1 MLHAQNVFWCAS
13 IFQLRFSAAARPSRW
28 LVVSVLPAWHKLH
41 SCANAITRVLLLSK
55 YLTTL
60 VGSKRQTDYVTSVNN
75 QARLFSFV
83 RVNALNEMINF
94 KEIFSVTLIL
104 FSVIDIL
111 GSIPFI
117 ILIRKREGKIQAEKA
132 TIISG
137 ALMILFL
144 YLGQSILQ
152 LFGLDVASFA
162 VAGAIVIFI
171 VAMEMI
177 LGITLIK
184 DDPQARGSSSIVPL
198 AFPLIA
204 GAGTLTTILSL
215 RAVYQELNIV
225 IGMVLNLVIVY
236 TVLRSSAWLERVIG
250 ESGFAVLRR
259 IFGVILLAIAVK
271 IFKSNVF
278 PG

>member
-1 MLHAQNVFWCAS
+1 MRNRAQAT
-13 IFQLRFSAAARPSRW
+13 
-28 LVVSVLPAWHKLH
+28 
-41 SCANAITRVLLLSK
+41 AIIRHHNYNYMFDL
-55 YLTTL
+55 
-60 VGSKRQTDYVTSVNN
+60 
-75 QARLFSFV
+75 
-83 RVNALNEMINF
+83 

-117 ILIRKREGKIQAEKA
+117 ILIRRREGRIEAGKA
-132 TIISG
+132 TVIS
-137 ALMILFL
+137 AVLMIAFM
-144 YLGQSILQ
+144 YLGTSILQ

-184 DDPQARGSSSIVPL
+184 DDPNSRGSGSIVPL

-215 RAVYQELNIV
+215 RAVYQEINIL
-225 IGMVLNLVIVY
+225 IGIVLNVVIVY
-236 TVLRSSAWLERVIG
+236 WVLRSSSWLERVIG
-250 ESGFAVLRR
+250 ESGFSVLRR
-259 IFGVILLAIAVK
+259 VFGVILLAIAVK
-271 IFKSNVF
+271 IFKTYVF
-278 PG
+278 TQ

>member
-1 MLHAQNVFWCAS
+1 MFDL
-13 IFQLRFSAAARPSRW
+13 
-28 LVVSVLPAWHKLH
+28 
-41 SCANAITRVLLLSK
+41 
-55 YLTTL
+55 
-60 VGSKRQTDYVTSVNN
+60 
-75 QARLFSFV
+75 
-83 RVNALNEMINF
+83 

-117 ILIRKREGKIQAEKA
+117 MIIRKREGRIQAEKA
-132 TIISG
+132 TVIS
-137 ALMILFL
+137 AVLMVGFLF
-144 YLGQSILQ
+144 LGQSILK

-184 DDPQARGSSSIVPL
+184 DDPEAKGAGSVVPL

-215 RAVYQELNIV
+215 RAVYTEGNIL
-225 IGMVLNLVIVY
+225 IGILVNLIFVY
-236 TVLRSSAWLERVIG
+236 IVLRSSIWLERVIG
-250 ESGFAVLRR
+250 ASGFAVLRR
-259 IFGVILLAIAVK
+259 VFGVILLAIAVK
-271 IFKSNVF
+271 IFKTNVLF
-278 PG
+278 PS

>member
-1 MLHAQNVFWCAS
+1 MDL
-13 IFQLRFSAAARPSRW
+13 
-28 LVVSVLPAWHKLH
+28 
-41 SCANAITRVLLLSK
+41 
-55 YLTTL
+55 
-60 VGSKRQTDYVTSVNN
+60 
-75 QARLFSFV
+75 
-83 RVNALNEMINF
+83 

-117 ILIRKREGKIQAEKA
+117 INIRKREGRIHAEKA
-132 TIISG
+132 TIIS
-137 ALMILFL
+137 AVLMILFL
-144 YLGQSILQ
+144 FLGQSILN

-184 DDPQARGSSSIVPL
+184 DDPEAKGTGSIVPI

-215 RAVYQELNIV
+215 RAVYAEVNILAGIV
-225 IGMVLNLVIVY
+225 INLVFVY
-236 TVLRSSAWLERVIG
+236 IVLRSSAWLERVIG
-250 ESGFAVLRR
+250 KAGFAVLRI

-271 IFKSNVF
+271 IFKTYVF
-278 PG
+278 SA

>member
-1 MLHAQNVFWCAS
+1 MD
-13 IFQLRFSAAARPSRW
+13 
-28 LVVSVLPAWHKLH
+28 
-41 SCANAITRVLLLSK
+41 
-55 YLTTL
+55 
-60 VGSKRQTDYVTSVNN
+60 G
-75 QARLFSFV
+75 
-83 RVNALNEMINF
+83 INL

-117 ILIRKREGKIQAEKA
+117 ILIRKREGRIHSEKA
-132 TIISG
+132 TVISA
-137 ALMILFL
+137 ALMVVFL

-184 DDPQARGSSSIVPL
+184 DDPNAKGSGSIVPL

-215 RAVYQELNIV
+215 RAVYEEINIL
-225 IGMVLNLVIVY
+225 IGIVFNLVVIYV
-236 TVLRSSAWLERVIG
+236 VLRSVGWLERVIG

-259 IFGVILLAIAVK
+259 VFGVILLAIAVK